1 MLSCDLSPEKLNLNS
16 LAREIADE
24 IARDPNAITTEALGT
39 LMSALVRAYG
49 TKFDEGERAL
59 PIDPQ
64 NAPNATNVLVTV
76 SALMK
81 ASGLEIFEL
90 GMWQSW
96 SGTR

>member
-1 MLSCDLSPEKLNLNS
+1 MLSCDVAPNLNA
-16 LAREIADE
+16 LAQDIAE
-24 IARDPNAITTEALGT
+24 ELARDPSSISTEALGI

-59 PIDPQ
+59 PIDRNNP
-64 NAPNATNVLVTV
+64 PNATNVLVTV

>member
-1 MLSCDLSPEKLNLNS
+1 MLSCDLAPNLDR
-16 LAREIADE
+16 LAQDLADE
-24 IARDPNAITTEALGT
+24 LARDPSKISTEALGT

-49 TKFDEGERAL
+49 TKFDEGERGL
-59 PIDPQ
+59 PVDRNNP
-64 NAPNATNVLVTV
+64 PNATNVLVTV

>member
-1 MLSCDLSPEKLNLNS
+1 MLSCDLAPNLNS
-16 LAREIADE
+16 LAQELADE
-24 IARDPNAITTEALGT
+24 VARDPSKLNTEALGI
-39 LMSALVRAYG
+39 LMSALIRAYG

-59 PIDPQ
+59 PIDKNNP
-64 NAPNATNVLVTV
+64 PNATNVLVTV

-96 SGTR
+96 SGIR

>member
-1 MLSCDLSPEKLNLNS
+1 MLSCDLAPNLNS
-16 LAREIADE
+16 LAQELADE
-24 IARDPNAITTEALGT
+24 VARDPSKLNTEALGI
-39 LMSALVRAYG
+39 LMSALIRAYG
-49 TKFDEGERAL
+49 TKFDEGERVL
-59 PIDPQ
+59 PVDKNNP
-64 NAPNATNVLVTV
+64 PNATNVLVTV

>member
-1 MLSCDLSPEKLNLNS
+1 MLSCDLAPNLNS
-16 LAREIADE
+16 LAQELADE
-24 IARDPNAITTEALGT
+24 VVRDPSKLNTEALGI
-39 LMSALVRAYG
+39 LMSALIRAYG

-59 PIDPQ
+59 PIDKNNP
-64 NAPNATNVLVTV
+64 PNATNVLVTV

>member
-1 MLSCDLSPEKLNLNS
+1 MLSCDLAPNLNS
-16 LAREIADE
+16 LAQELADE
-24 IARDPNAITTEALGT
+24 VARDPSKLNTEALGI
-39 LMSALVRAYG
+39 LMSALIRAYG

-59 PIDPQ
+59 PIDKNNP
-64 NAPNATNVLVTV
+64 PNATNVLVTV

>member
-1 MLSCDLSPEKLNLNS
+1 MLSCDLAPNLNS
-16 LAREIADE
+16 IAQELADE
-24 IARDPNAITTEALGT
+24 VARDPSKLNTQALGI
-39 LMSALVRAYG
+39 LMSALIRAYG

-59 PIDPQ
+59 PVDKNNP
-64 NAPNATNVLVTV
+64 PNATNVLVTV